1 MICSH
6 PFLKG
11 PEEYPCGRC
20 GPCRINRRN
29 IWSTR
34 LILENTCHDESCW
47 LTLTYDDEH
56 LPKDHS
62 LTREHYQR
70 FIKSIRKQIYPKKI
84 RYYVCGEYGDYT
96 SRPHYHMV
104 LFGLSFPFTGLADA
118 KKVEQLNYYDP
129 KVIKL
134 IKAWGQGNIHI
145 GVVNNDSMSYNCG
158 HITKSLG
165 GDWKTEE
172 NIVGDR
178 MPPFHAMSQGI
189 GKDALPVIQSW
200 LTTAE
205 GSKHLLETNDVPT
218 VVRIEGKLRPIGK
231 YLRNLIRL
239 EAGMEPKQPEIVK
252 IKRQFEH
259 NSKIK
264 KYGYDYLQNKRKADC
279 VKAKQRLQRGYYGR
293 TL

>member
-1 MICSH
+1 
-6 PFLKG
+6 
-11 PEEYPCGRC
+11 
-20 GPCRINRRN
+20 
-29 IWSTR
+29 
-34 LILENTCHDESCW
+34 
-47 LTLTYDDEH
+47 
-56 LPKDHS
+56 
-62 LTREHYQR
+62 
-70 FIKSIRKQIYPKKI
+70 
-84 RYYVCGEYGDYT
+84 
-96 SRPHYHMV
+96 MV

-129 KVIKL
+129 KIIKL

-218 VVRIEGKLRPIGK
+218 VVRIEGKLRPIGN

-264 KYGYDYLQNKRKADC
+264 KYGYDYLLNKRKSDC
-279 VKAKQRLQRGYYGR
+279 VKAKQRLQRGYFGR